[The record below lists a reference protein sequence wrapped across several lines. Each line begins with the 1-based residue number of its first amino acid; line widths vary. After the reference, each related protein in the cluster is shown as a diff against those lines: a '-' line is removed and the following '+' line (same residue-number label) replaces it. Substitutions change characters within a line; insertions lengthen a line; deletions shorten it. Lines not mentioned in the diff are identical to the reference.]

1 MQICRLLLLS
11 SLLLPLGMLTHA
23 NLEVVAAQQSPS
35 ASWNAHSCKSGG
47 CSCSAVS
54 FCLLECSLM
63 QIWRLLLLSSLLLPR
78 GMLTHAN
85 LEVVAAQQSPSAS
98 WNAHSCKFGGCC
110 CSAVSF
116 CLLECALMQI
126 WRLLLL
132 SSLLLPLGMLTH
144 ANLEVVAAQQSPS
157 ASWNAHSCKS
167 GGCCCSAVSFY
178 LLMLTHANLEVV
190 AAQQSPSASW
200 NAHSCKSG
208 GCCCSAV
215 SFCLLECSL
224 MQIWRL
230 LLLSSLLL
238 PLGMLTHANLEV
250 GAAQQSPS
258 ASWNAHSCKS
268 GGCCCSAV
276 SFCLLECSL
285 MQIWRLL
292 LSLLLLLGML
302 THANLEV
309 VAAQQSPS
317 TSWNAHSC
325 KSGGCSCSAVSF
337 CLLECSLK
345 QIWRLL
351 LLSGFLPPGM
361 LTHAMLSAFTPAGL
375 GLLVT
380 SLNAHSHILL
390 SSFAPA
396 GLGFPIAAY
405 LEHSL

>member
-1 MQICRLLLLS
+1 MQIWRLLLLS
-11 SLLLPLGMLTHA
+11 SLLLLLGMLTHA

-35 ASWNAHSCKSGG
+35 TSWNAHSCKSGG
-47 CSCSAVS
+47 YSCSAVS
-54 FCLLECSLM
+54 FCLVECSLK
-63 QIWRLLLLSSLLLPR
+63 QIWRLVLLSSLLLLL

-85 LEVVAAQQSPSAS
+85 LEVVAAQQSPSTS
-98 WNAHSCKFGGCC
+98 WNAHSCKAGGYS

-116 CLLECALMQI
+116 CLLECSLMQI

-157 ASWNAHSCKS
+157 TSWN
-167 GGCCCSAVSFY
+167 G
-178 LLMLTHANLEVV
+178 
-190 AAQQSPSASW
+190 
-200 NAHSCKSG
+200 KSG

-250 GAAQQSPS
+250 VAAQQSPS
-258 ASWNAHSCKS
+258 ASWNAHSCKNLEVVAAQQSSSASWNAHSYKS
-268 GGCCCSAV
+268 GGWCCSAV
-276 SFCLLECSL
+276 SFCLMECSL

-292 LSLLLLLGML
+292 LLSSLLLPLGML

-337 CLLECSLK
+337 CLLECSLM
-345 QIWRLL
+345 QIWRL
-351 LLSGFLPPGM
+351 
-361 LTHAMLSAFTPAGL
+361 
-375 GLLVT
+375 
-380 SLNAHSHILL
+380 
-390 SSFAPA
+390 
-396 GLGFPIAAY
+396 
-405 LEHSL
+405 